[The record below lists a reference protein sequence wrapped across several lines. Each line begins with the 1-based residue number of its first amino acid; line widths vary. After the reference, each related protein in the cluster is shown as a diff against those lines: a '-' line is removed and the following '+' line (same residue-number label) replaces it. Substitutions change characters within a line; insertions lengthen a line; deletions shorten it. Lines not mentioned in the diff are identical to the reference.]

1 MKGRSANTTIA
12 AQYPL
17 RFKAI
22 MKLHTPFMTS
32 LSISSQAMCG
42 DDGPYPIKLKTT
54 IQMLH
59 VQMAHFPA
67 GSISKVM
74 HLMQRLSHDLLV
86 DELLQLLLAEV
97 ILVLIEVEEL
107 LWDRAG
113 SWLIVGIMVWL
124 EIGVLECLINGD
136 TLDRVESKEFLKE
149 VKSEVGGLGE
159 HLLEWDLLLEWE
171 GADVL
176 AGTA

>member
-1 MKGRSANTTIA
+1 
-12 AQYPL
+12 
-17 RFKAI
+17 
-22 MKLHTPFMTS
+22 
-32 LSISSQAMCG
+32 
-42 DDGPYPIKLKTT
+42 
-54 IQMLH
+54 
-59 VQMAHFPA
+59 
-67 GSISKVM
+67 M
-74 HLMQRLSHDLLV
+74 HYLSHDLLV